1 VVEESFE
8 VGITVPVVPD
18 ESTLGVPERVEEVSR
33 LASEEVNSVS
43 VGSTNE
49 VADSDDDEVV
59 DSLFSIIGT
68 GDLVLDGK
76 VEKSVLEV
84 KLEDSEVDGNEDSV
98 TEAKLVEDDDSVVG
112 NGVTLALSTEVVPS
126 TEVGDGEEVGVSV
139 TISLSLSS
147 CTSLVTG
154 TFRGVLVALSIN
166 SEGAG
171 SLGA

>member
-1 VVEESFE
+1 MVEESFE

-84 KLEDSEVDGNEDSV
+84 KLEDSEVDID
-98 TEAKLVEDDDSVVG
+98 
-112 NGVTLALSTEVVPS
+112 
-126 TEVGDGEEVGVSV
+126 
-139 TISLSLSS
+139 
-147 CTSLVTG
+147 
-154 TFRGVLVALSIN
+154 R
-166 SEGAG
+166 
-171 SLGA
+171 